1 MHDDSHTT
9 ASKGTHSVSEAKH
22 EEGQFGPWMVV
33 CRKNMGIKVQGQ
45 VRLRRV
51 QVHQP
56 GILHPT
62 TFLKTQ
68 MGLTCPLVVLRYAR
82 MSKVEGF
89 YTN

>member
-1 MHDDSHTT
+1 
-9 ASKGTHSVSEAKH
+9 
-22 EEGQFGPWMVV
+22 
-33 CRKNMGIKVQGQ
+33 MGIKVQGQ

-82 MSKVEGF
+82 MSNVEGF
-89 YTN
+89 YTNQGYRPVSRDWVETKVLGLERNCFQAHIRKPH